1 MLLGAMWGMLAATRR
16 YEANASLAKTVSS
29 KA

>member
-1 MLLGAMWGMLAATRR
+1 MWGMLAAARR